1 MTDTPERARSKSGL
15 GRRIATVMVL
25 SMIFSLALWCMTL
38 SAMTS
43 LLSGA
48 GAGALILAAS
58 RTSDALETIL
68 EAIGGF
74 VLGLLAA
81 IGALLSAVFGA
92 AVE

>member
-1 MTDTPERARSKSGL
+1 MTDTPERARPQSSL

-25 SMIFSLALWCMTL
+25 SMIFSLALWYMAL

-48 GAGALILAAS
+48 GAGALILVAS
-58 RTSDALETIL
+58 STSDALETIL

-92 AVE
+92 ALE